1 MSGAAATVMLPTPRG
16 PVLFAQVDI
25 ALPVGVTLA
34 VRGLTTLCRI
44 ATHRGRRSNKSN
56 ARRSYGAIGGR
67 QGRRNTRNLYP
78 RSPSAP
84 RYNFKRHFGLE
95 FNNYLRSALT
105 LRGASSL
112 PVSSGN
118 EPRVTTRLPL
128 KPSMSAIEG
137 GRRTRSS
144 SVLNQVDVDPVS
156 RPIRTASN
164 RSRCWGLRI
173 G

>member
-16 PVLFAQVDI
+16 TVLFAQVDI

-95 FNNYLRSALT
+95 FNNYFRSALT
-105 LRGASSL
+105 LRGVRSVFRQLDQAAHTGC
-112 PVSSGN
+112 PPGN
-118 EPRVTTRLPL
+118 ALARARVGIPIDQPKWE
-128 KPSMSAIEG
+128 KPSIFFTY
-137 GRRTRSS
+137 R
-144 SVLNQVDVDPVS
+144 
-156 RPIRTASN
+156 
-164 RSRCWGLRI
+164 
-173 G
+173 